1 MRYIHVWHACVGL
14 WMRDLGFVLLERGS
28 NCCDAGL
35 KKTKRISVRYHLFT
49 MC

>member
-1 MRYIHVWHACVGL
+1 MCGTLVSGYGCVI
-14 WMRDLGFVLLERGS
+14 LGFVLLGGS
-28 NCCDAGL
+28 NCCEAGL